1 MTDPAENL
9 TDAISHLLEWVR
21 TPGWLLDS
29 EGRVV
34 FANAPAANRCLEE
47 FSDGRLS
54 SRELPSSGLR
64 VVIAKPAGSQLPPR
78 LARVAR
84 EIARGKS
91 DKEIALALDL
101 SHRTVR
107 TYVVQLL
114 RRLGV
119 NNRTQVAILL
129 AGSD

>member
-1 MTDPAENL
+1 MTDPAQQL
-9 TDAISHLLEWVR
+9 TDTISHLLQWVR
-21 TPGWLLDS
+21 APGWLLDS

-34 FANAPAANRCLEE
+34 FANAPAANRCLAEY
-47 FSDGRLS
+47 SHRRLS
-54 SRELPSSGLR
+54 SRELPNSGLR
-64 VVIAKPAGSQLPPR
+64 VVIAKPADSQLPPR

-91 DKEIALALDL
+91 DKEIALALAL

-114 RRLGV
+114 RRLGL

-129 AGSD
+129 ASSD